1 MNQTLLP
8 TPLQYLELRDMAS
21 DTLWQLEVIAVSALD
36 AGLQGDDLRAAVR
49 AILTV
54 CRASKL
60 YDIEN
65 IGALRMALNS
75 EVAA

>member
-65 IGALRMALNS
+65 IFYYYRNY
-75 EVAA
+75 

>member
-1 MNQTLLP
+1 MIQALIP
-8 TPLQYLELRDMAS
+8 TPQQYLELHDMAS

-36 AGLQGDDLRAAVR
+36 AGLQGDDLRTAVR

-65 IGALRMALNS
+65 IGELHTELER